1 MLTEIASHRLA
12 ARGRSLERLSDQD
25 GRELLGE
32 GLWDIVR
39 PDRPFPSDRN
49 ARGVSSH
56 ELDAMLAVLERLWAA
71 RFRPGFQHRSPWSAC
86 GRWGRS

>member
-1 MLTEIASHRLA
+1 LVRLERLVGGARARALHVHAYLRPMLTEIASHRLA

-49 ARGVSSH
+49 ACGVSSH
-56 ELDAMLAVLERLWAA
+56 ELDAMLAVLERL
-71 RFRPGFQHRSPWSAC
+71 
-86 GRWGRS
+86 